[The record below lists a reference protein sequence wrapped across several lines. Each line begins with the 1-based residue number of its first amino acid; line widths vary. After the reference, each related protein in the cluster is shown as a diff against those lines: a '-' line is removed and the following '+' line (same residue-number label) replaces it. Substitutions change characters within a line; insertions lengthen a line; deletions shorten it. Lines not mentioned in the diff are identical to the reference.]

1 MNTITC
7 KQNTNYLL
15 IDTSYYV
22 FYRYFATL
30 RWFSFQQPK
39 DENTGEAVPIE
50 HDTLH
55 ENEAFI
61 IAFKKHIK
69 SELLK
74 LQKKW
79 KVCSS
84 NIIFCNDC
92 PRAEIWRMSLYNEYK
107 SGRVVATNFNKQIFS
122 IFYNFLNTENITS
135 VESDHLEADDMVW
148 IISQKLH
155 ELNENSRIIIITNDN
170 DYLQMKQDYID
181 IYNIQGKGTDLS
193 TRSKGDPV
201 VDLYMKI
208 CIGDNSDNIPPICTK
223 LGIITAEKLARM
235 TEEERNT
242 WIDNKGPECR
252 NQYELN
258 KKLISFKEIPLELIE
273 KVHTK
278 YQFIY

>member
-69 SELLK
+69 SKLLK